1 MIHARIDH
9 ALIRTPV
16 AWPLRIM
23 TAIIVF
29 LAGMALTGSWSLA
42 LSAAKLDQELRG
54 QLTIELPPN
63 EDGTLATEKTVAL
76 VAALKDI
83 EGVREVKPLSVEDA
97 ARLLRPWLGAETTDA
112 AKLSLLPLPQLIDV
126 QVNDAKTIATISTL
140 LHKKYPSATLT
151 DHQVWLQALA
161 AKARVAAGTLLG
173 LVGIM
178 LLALFSTV
186 IFACRAGLNVQK
198 PTVTLLHILG
208 ATDDH
213 ICRQMQRYAWRL
225 VWPGCLL
232 GVLACGGAGI
242 ALSSAVQTLMPQQSM
257 GMMDSFW
264 FGAVVVALSLPLLT
278 LLFAGMSATLAT
290 RRALRAL
297 P

>member
-29 LAGMALTGSWSLA
+29 LAGMALISAWSLA
-42 LSAAKLDQELRG
+42 LGATKLDQDLRG

-63 EDGTLATEKTVAL
+63 EDGTIAAEKTAAL
-76 VAALKDI
+76 VAVLEKLD
-83 EGVREVKPLSVEDA
+83 GVIEVKPLTNEDA
-97 ARLLRPWLGAETTDA
+97 ARLLRPWLGAETADA
-112 AKLSLLPLPQLIDV
+112 SKLSLLPLPQLIDV
-126 QVNDAKTIATISTL
+126 QVRDSKVVAAINTL
-140 LHKKYPSATLT
+140 LRKKFTSATLT
-151 DHQVWLQALA
+151 DHQLWLEALA
-161 AKARVAAGTLLG
+161 DKARLAATALLG
-173 LVGIM
+173 LVGLM

-232 GVLACGGAGI
+232 GVVACVGAAM
-242 ALSSAVQTLMPQQSM
+242 ALRSAAHTLLPQQSVDM
-257 GMMDSFW
+257 TESFW
-264 FGAVVVALSLPLLT
+264 VGASLVSVSLPLLT
-278 LLFAGMSATLAT
+278 LLFAGMSANLAT
-290 RRALRAL
+290 RRVLQAL

>member
-1 MIHARIDH
+1 MINARIDH

-29 LAGMALTGSWSLA
+29 LAGMALISAWSLA
-42 LSAAKLDQELRG
+42 LGAAKLDQELRG

-63 EDGTLATEKTVAL
+63 EDGTIADEKTKAL
-76 VAALKDI
+76 TAALKDV
-83 EGVREVKPLSVEDA
+83 EGVTEVKPLTTEDA

-126 QVNDAKTIATISTL
+126 QVGDAKAVTAINAL
-140 LHKKYPSATLT
+140 LRKKFAGATLT
-151 DHQVWLQALA
+151 DHQLWLQALA
-161 AKARVAAGTLLG
+161 EKARLGAGALLA

-232 GVLACGGAGI
+232 GVLACIGAGV
-242 ALSSAVQTLMPQQSM
+242 ALSRAAHTLLPQESANMTE
-257 GMMDSFW
+257 SFW
-264 FGAVVVALSLPLLT
+264 FGALTVAVTLPLLT
-278 LLFAGMSATLAT
+278 LLFAGFSATLAT
-290 RRALRAL
+290 RRVLQAL

>member
-1 MIHARIDH
+1 MINARIDH

-29 LAGMALTGSWSLA
+29 LAGMALISAWSLA
-42 LSAAKLDQELRG
+42 LGAARLDADLRG

-63 EDGTLATEKTVAL
+63 EDGTLATEKTAAL
-76 VAALKDI
+76 VAALEKLT
-83 EGVREVKPLSVEDA
+83 GVTAVKPLTTEDA
-97 ARLLRPWLGAETTDA
+97 ARLLRPWLGAETTDT
-112 AKLSLLPLPQLIDV
+112 AKLTLLPLPQLIDV
-126 QVNDAKTIATISTL
+126 QVSDAKAVTAISAL
-140 LHKKYPSATLT
+140 LRKKFANATLT

-161 AKARVAAGTLLG
+161 DKARLAATALLG

-213 ICRQMQRYAWRL
+213 ICNQMRRYAWRL

-232 GVLACGGAGI
+232 GVLACIGAGL
-242 ALSSAVQTLMPQQSM
+242 ALSRAGQTLMPQQAAE
-257 GMMDSFW
+257 MMQSFW
-264 FGAVVVALSLPLLT
+264 VGALLVALALPLLT
-278 LLFAGMSATLAT
+278 LLFAGVSAKLAT
-290 RRALRAL
+290 RRALQAL